1 VTDSTRT
8 VFAARIGETAQRVF
22 RLRNRFKL
30 VVPDNLMVL
39 RDRYLASTR
48 GGKTGGANDFELF
61 YKVGI
66 IFSQHEKPIT
76 MSELSHE
83 LDVPMSTATRIMD
96 WMVGNEY
103 AQRLPDPDDRRI
115 VRVALSASGLEVYR
129 AINEFIVGRVRRFMR
144 QFSPEECETSLS
156 LLSRVLDALEGET

>member
-1 VTDSTRT
+1 

-129 AINEFIVGRVRRFMR
+129 AINEFIVGRVRRFKR